1 MPAIDLSDL
10 DLRLD
15 SQSMRL
21 CAAVDALTGVRPVA
35 VSATDATF
43 AVHFDLADMD
53 GLIHALRAA
62 DR

>member
-10 DLRLD
+10 HGQLD
-15 SQSMRL
+15 SPTMRL
-21 CAAVDALTGVRPVA
+21 CAAIDALTGVRPVA
-35 VSATDATF
+35 VSSTDATF